1 MTKRELQEYMEQV
14 REQKRL
20 ESRIAE
26 LTAEMQRIKSVVLSD
41 VPKGKGKSNERLE
54 QIIDEKQQLINE
66 YKAQIKKSHI
76 IMSKIE
82 VAVNSLSD
90 ERFRMI
96 LSMRYLDGRTWEYIA
111 DKMEY
116 NLKWIY
122 ILHSR
127 ALNSIS
133 SISV

>member
-1 MTKRELQEYMEQV
+1 MTKHELQEYMKQV

-41 VPKGKGKSNERLE
+41 TPKGKGKSNERLE
-54 QIIDEKQQLINE
+54 QIIDEKQQLIND
-66 YKAQIKKSHI
+66 YKEQIKKAHI

-111 DKMEY
+111 DNMNY

-122 ILHSR
+122 ILHKR
-127 ALNSIS
+127 ALNKIKD
-133 SISV
+133 VK

>member
-1 MTKRELQEYMEQV
+1 MTKGDLQEYVKQV

-41 VPKGKGKSNERLE
+41 TPKGKGKSNERLE
-54 QIIDEKQQLINE
+54 QIIDEKQQLIND

-82 VAVNSLSD
+82 VAVNSVSD
-90 ERFRMI
+90 ERFRTI

-111 DKMEY
+111 DKMNYE
-116 NLKWIY
+116 LRWIY
-122 ILHSR
+122 ILHGR
-127 ALNSIS
+127 ALNKIRD
-133 SISV
+133 VK

>member
-1 MTKRELQEYMEQV
+1 MTKHELQEYMKQV

-54 QIIDEKQQLINE
+54 QIIDEKQQLIND
-66 YKAQIKKSHI
+66 YKEQIKKAHI

-111 DKMEY
+111 DKMNYE
-116 NLKWIY
+116 LRWIY
-122 ILHSR
+122 ILHGR
-127 ALNSIS
+127 ALNKIRD
-133 SISV
+133 VN

>member
-1 MTKRELQEYMEQV
+1 MQNV

-26 LTAEMQRIKSVVLSD
+26 LTAEMQSIRSVVLSD
-41 VPKGKGKSNERLE
+41 VSRCKGKSNERLE
-54 QIIDEKQQLINE
+54 QIIDEKQQLIND
-66 YKAQIKKSHI
+66 YKNQILWNQKLMHN
-76 IMSKIE
+76 IE
-82 VAVNSLSD
+82 AAINSLTD

-111 DKMEY
+111 DRMSY
-116 NLKWIY
+116 NVKWIY
-122 ILHSR
+122 ILHGR

>member
-1 MTKRELQEYMEQV
+1 MTKRELKEYLQNV

-41 VPKGKGKSNERLE
+41 TPKGKGKSNERLE
-54 QIIDEKQQLINE
+54 YIIDEKQQLIND
-66 YKAQIKKSHI
+66 YKNQILLNQKLMHN
-76 IMSKIE
+76 IE
-82 VAVNSLSD
+82 AAINSLTD

-111 DKMEY
+111 DNMNY

-122 ILHSR
+122 ILHER
-127 ALNSIS
+127 ALNKIKD
-133 SISV
+133 VK